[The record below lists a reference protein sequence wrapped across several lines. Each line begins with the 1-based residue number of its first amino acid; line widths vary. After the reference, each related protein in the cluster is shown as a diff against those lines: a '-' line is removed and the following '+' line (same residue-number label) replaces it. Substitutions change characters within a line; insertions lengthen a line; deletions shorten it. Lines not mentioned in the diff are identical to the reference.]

1 MRPARVEKIAD
12 IALLGQASAMT
23 SLTWLHDIVLV
34 NDGPDETCPGDVAV
48 FRNLTDA
55 RAYLEHWAESL
66 DDAVF
71 SGAGQRLIMAA
82 DQHGNI
88 SIQARIDRVDGEAI
102 IKAWLTRVAQ
112 AIFESRRYRA
122 GKRWKRVNL
131 GELEAQGV
139 LPDTVE
145 GLIAYV
151 GFTV

>member
-1 MRPARVEKIAD
+1 V
-12 IALLGQASAMT
+12 GQTSAMT

-34 NDGPDETCPGDVAV
+34 NDGPDETCPGDVDV

-55 RAYLEHWAESL
+55 RAYLEHWAESVEC
-66 DDAVF
+66 AVF
-71 SGAGQRLIMAA
+71 SGAGQKLIMEA
-82 DQHGNI
+82 DQHGNV
-88 SIQARIDRVDGEAI
+88 SIRTREDRADGEAI
-102 IKAWLTRVAQ
+102 IKAWLTRMAK
-112 AIFESRRYRA
+112 AILESRRARV
-122 GKRWKRVNL
+122 GKRWRSVNL

>member
-1 MRPARVEKIAD
+1 
-12 IALLGQASAMT
+12 MT

-34 NDGPDETCPGDVAV
+34 NDGKDETCPGDVAV
-48 FRNLTDA
+48 FRNFTDA

-71 SGAGQRLIMAA
+71 SGAGQKLIMEA
-82 DQHGNI
+82 DQHGNV

-102 IKAWLTRVAQ
+102 IKAWLTRMAQ
-112 AIFESRRYRA
+112 SILESRRYRA

-139 LPDTVE
+139 LPATVE
-145 GLIAYV
+145 GLIAYI